1 MKKAKIIIK
10 INNIIN
16 EYGNFSTYDVE
27 ADCSP
32 CHQSM
37 GSLVALAE
45 DFDENQADVT
55 IYDPS
60 SHCSD
65 GMETY
70 PVSYTDMSIDT
81 LKDILR
87 LAKDFKKLSKEEA
100 A

>member
-1 MKKAKIIIK
+1 MTRAII
-10 INNIIN
+10 
-16 EYGNFSTYDVE
+16 
-27 ADCSP
+27 SP

-45 DFDENQADVT
+45 EFWKDHADVT

-70 PVSYTDMSIDT
+70 SVSYTDMKRDV
-81 LKDILR
+81 LKDILS
-87 LAKDFKKLSKEEA
+87 LAKDFKKLKKEEA